1 MINMINNFVKIVTM
15 PYDGNVYRTPNSK
28 VYIRKDLISRINQ
41 SDFIKKNNIDENL
54 LFKNEKSESNND
66 LDNLFDTL
74 KFGNIIVG
82 IDKKRVNNL
91 FEIQN
96 IILNKNDDD
105 IVIIS
110 YIDIADKIDFKVK
123 DFAISVCDIPEDAFK
138 YFNSMAVVTEVDKGG
153 VAEKAGMH
161 IGDIIVKLDGEEFDN
176 DIILQEKTIKKG
188 TGEFL
193 NFEVI
198 NKNEYRN
205 VKVEIIKYGIK
216 ITVLYAYLNGLIILL
231 LGGFF
236 VVNANLNNK
245 FNNSENNNNFANNF
259 TNNFT
264 NNKYALITGLSLSLY
279 SISFLEINS
288 NANQFFDFNSL
299 HLIFKIFTIFITNLF
314 VPFLIVS
321 LINYPHRS
329 NHNKQLKKHYYIAF
343 GIKIISIIYLIIS
356 LFFLE
361 NSIWFSITTFL
372 TDIIIILYFLLFSLY
387 YRIKGQ
393 KIFQTGSFLPRLAFS
408 IFLFLFILDTINNL
422 FLRDISLRI
431 GFSFWGVPVIPIL
444 YIISIYKSK
453 PYDIELKVKRNIQYF
468 LLVNS
473 WRVFVILATLLFLY
487 YISIPDF
494 YIPNLHFSGQTI
506 EVLGRP
512 LTEERYKMY
521 SKILVLIIF
530 ALYVAFIRKFNHKM
544 QDYFDFRFNKVK
556 IDYKQTSEDFNS
568 LLLNNQSVDNL
579 AKEFLNKVSRYIQV
593 KHSGIVIINENNV
606 VSQHYIGI
614 NDSILKHYVTSVIN
628 EIIDETKKYKKLF
641 EVKKFDVDLKYI
653 FEQCKLKIV
662 LPIYAENKL
671 VGLLFLGDKISED
684 KFTIDEIKYLES
696 ITNQIAFA
704 IEKVFLNS
712 KVEDNKRLQQELEFA
727 RKIQLNSLPQKQP
740 IINNL
745 EMTGLSIPALEVGGD
760 FYDFLNKNENEV
772 TLVVGDVSGKGT
784 SAALYMSKIQ
794 GIIRTLFQFNLSPK
808 EILEKSNQ
816 LISENINK
824 GSFISSIVLYV
835 NTENGTCKM
844 ARAGHLPLYL
854 FRNKTQKVEKILPK
868 GIVLGTGKVDFFNSN
883 LEEIEFIIEEN
894 DIILLVSDGVTEA
907 RNSDNQEF
915 EEENLIKVFQAN
927 SNQDVLSI
935 RNNIIQAIQH
945 FSNNVNQ
952 FDDITVLIAKY
963 HKNIN

>member
-1 MINMINNFVKIVTM
+1 M
-15 PYDGNVYRTPNSK
+15 PYDGNIYRTPNSK
-28 VYIRKDLISRINQ
+28 VYIRKDLVSRINQ
-41 SDFIKKNNIDENL
+41 ADFITKNKIDDNL
-54 LFKNEKSESNND
+54 ISNNEN
-66 LDNLFDTL
+66 DNNNSEIQKLYDTL
-74 KFGNIIVG
+74 KFGNIIAG
-82 IDKKRVNNL
+82 IDKKKVTNL
-91 FEIQN
+91 YEIQN

-110 YIDIADKIDFKVK
+110 YIDIADKVDFKVK

-138 YFNSMAVVTEVDKGG
+138 YFNSMAVVTEVDEGG
-153 VAEKAGMH
+153 VAEKAGMKV
-161 IGDIIVKLDGEEFDN
+161 GDIIVKLDGEEFDN

-193 NFEVI
+193 NFEVV

-216 ITVLYAYLNGLIILL
+216 VTVIYAYLNGIIILL
-231 LGGFF
+231 VGGFF
-236 VVNANLNNK
+236 VFNSNLSST
-245 FNNSENNNNFANNF
+245 FNSKSELKYEATNELINNFK
-259 TNNFT
+259 
-264 NNKYALITGLSLSLY
+264 NNKYALITGLSLALF

-299 HLIFKIFTIFITNLF
+299 NLVFKLFTIVIINLF
-314 VPFLIVS
+314 VPFLIIS
-321 LINYPHRS
+321 LINYPYRS
-329 NHNKQLKKHYYIAF
+329 HHNKLIKKHYYFAF
-343 GIKIISIIYLIIS
+343 GIKLTAILYLIIS
-356 LFFLE
+356 LLFLE

-372 TDIIIILYFLLFSLY
+372 TDVLIVLYFLLFSLY

-393 KIFQTGSFLPRLAFS
+393 KIFQSGSFLPRLAFS
-408 IFLFLFILDTINNL
+408 IFLLLFILDTINNL

-431 GFSFWGVPVIPIL
+431 GFSFWGVPIITIL

-453 PYDIELKVKRNIQYF
+453 PYEIELKVKRNIQYF
-468 LLVNS
+468 LLVNA
-473 WRVFVILATLLFLY
+473 WRIFVVLATLLFLY

-521 SKILVLIIF
+521 SKVLVLIIF
-530 ALYVAFIRKFNHKM
+530 AVYVAFIRKLNHKV

-568 LLLNNQSVDNL
+568 LLLNNQSIDNL
-579 AKEFLNKVSRYIQV
+579 AKEFLNKVSKYIQV
-593 KHSGIVIINENNV
+593 KHSGIIIINENNV

-628 EIIDETKKYKKLF
+628 DVIEETKKYKKLF

-671 VGLLFLGDKISED
+671 VGLLFLGDKISDD
-684 KFTIDEIKYLES
+684 KFTNDEIKYLES

-745 EMTGLSIPALEVGGD
+745 ELTGLSIPALEVGGD

-794 GIIRTLFQFNLSPK
+794 GIIRTLFQFDLSPK

-824 GSFISSIVLYV
+824 GSFISSIILYV
-835 NTENGTCKM
+835 NTEKGACKM

-854 FRNKTQKVEKILPK
+854 CRNKTQKIEKILPK

-883 LEEIEFIIEEN
+883 LEEIEFKLEEN
-894 DIILLVSDGVTEA
+894 DVILLVSDGVIEA
-907 RNSDNQEF
+907 RNSNNEEF
-915 EEENLIKVFQAN
+915 EEDNLIKVFQNN
-927 SNQDVLSI
+927 SNQDVFTI
-935 RNNIIQAIQH
+935 RNNIIQAIQS

-963 HKNIN
+963 SKNKH